1 MTALAHVP
9 ELDLADVHSDDPV
22 RLDRAARAVAEGY
35 GRLGAVAVAGHGLS
49 PAVDDAA
56 HAAFLAFCGL
66 PEPTKAR
73 WHRRDLWH
81 QRGWTPPLTERAVV
95 AGGAPDFKECFFAAP
110 LPLDASARPLWP
122 ELLCENVWPDAEIPR
137 LAPAFTAAGTALH
150 DAGLGVLTAAERAL
164 ALDRGALASLT
175 DGAAHVTRA
184 LRYLPMSEEQAAA
197 DVPWGEE
204 HTDFNL
210 LTVLGGS
217 RFLDPNGRTGTVP
230 DGRSG
235 LYLRLG
241 SGPGEPGTLARG
253 VAPQGRVVSQV
264 GQQLEILSG
273 GRFRATPH
281 VIRAPATPGWSRS
294 AFAHFVHV
302 HPMRVL
308 TPVAACATPAAV
320 RAYHPPALAGLW
332 ALKTL
337 VDIGLAPPEAL
348 GWLGTALDARLGEIR
363 GGRAEP
369 A

>member
-1 MTALAHVP
+1 MTALAQVP
-9 ELDLADVHSDDPV
+9 ELDLDDVHSDDPT

-35 GRLGAVAVAGHGLS
+35 GRLGAVAVAGHRLA
-49 PAVDDAA
+49 PDVDEAA
-56 HAAFLAFCGL
+56 HAAFLAFCAL
-66 PEPTKAR
+66 PEATKAR

-81 QRGWTPPLTERAVV
+81 QRGWTPPLTEKAVV
-95 AGGAPDFKECFFAAP
+95 AGGTPDFKECFFAAP
-110 LPLDASARPLWP
+110 LPLDGEARPLWP
-122 ELLCENVWPDAEIPR
+122 ELLCDNVWPDAEV
-137 LAPAFTAAGTALH
+137 PALGPTLTAAGRALH
-150 DAGLGVLTAAERAL
+150 DAGLGVLAAAERAL
-164 ALDRGALASLT
+164 GLDPGELAALT
-175 DGAAHVTRA
+175 PGAAHVTRA
-184 LRYLPMSEEQAAA
+184 LRYLPLSAGEADA

-217 RFLDPNGRTGTVP
+217 RFLDPDGRPGAAP
-230 DGRSG
+230 DARSG

-241 SGPGEPGTLARG
+241 SGPHDPGTLVRG
-253 VAPQGRVVSQV
+253 VAPTGRIVSQV

-281 VIRAPATPGWSRS
+281 VIRAPSTPGWSRS

-308 TPVAACATPAAV
+308 TPVAACATPEAL

-337 VDIGLAPPEAL
+337 VDIGLAPRDAL
-348 GWLGTALDARLGEIR
+348 GWLGTALDTRLGELR
-363 GGRAEP
+363 
-369 A
+369 